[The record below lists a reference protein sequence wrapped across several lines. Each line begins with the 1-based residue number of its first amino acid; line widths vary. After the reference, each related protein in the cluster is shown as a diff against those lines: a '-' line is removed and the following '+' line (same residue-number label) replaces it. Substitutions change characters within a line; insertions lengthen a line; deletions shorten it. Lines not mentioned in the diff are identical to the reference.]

1 MPAPRGICLT
11 VTEQSLALVRSPPCL
26 LPAGAAWPLGQ
37 RQRQAGW
44 HAGHSGATQA
54 GAATRREAAGEV
66 PGHHGVMYTYQTR
79 TAILA
84 KDQMCLICAYTVVKP
99 VTLGLS
105 GLATC

>member
-1 MPAPRGICLT
+1 MVGHAQAQAWDAEVVFLEG
-11 VTEQSLALVRSPPCL
+11 L
-26 LPAGAAWPLGQ
+26 LCRPLGGAAWPLGQ

-54 GAATRREAAGEV
+54 GAATRREAAGGV
-66 PGHHGVMYTYQTR
+66 PGHHGVMYTHQTR
-79 TAILA
+79 VATLA
-84 KDQMCLICAYTVVKP
+84 KDQRCPICAYTVVKP